1 MKPLSMRTKI
11 GYGLGDLASNF
22 LFQLTVIYLLFF
34 YTDIL
39 KISAISAGMIFL
51 IARIWDAINDPMMG
65 LVVDHTKSKHG
76 KARVYLLYG
85 SLPLAIATVLMFQ
98 VPGFSEGGR
107 VVYALVTYMLWGMLY
122 TLVNIPYS
130 SLTASLTQD
139 PQERTSLSSIRM
151 IFMLIG
157 VICVSVLV
165 EPIVSSFEQS
175 VAGYRVV
182 AILFAIL
189 SFVFFQLCFLSTR
202 VAKEDQ
208 GMEANA
214 YSIKEVWPIL
224 LKNGPLFI
232 IAITSL
238 FGSMASFI
246 RETAA
251 IYFVNYNVGRSEML
265 PVFLGV
271 VVISM
276 VVGNILLPRI
286 TERFDKKG
294 AYYIGTVIAVIGSLF
309 FHFTPISNLTM
320 IMVFAAFSSVGFA
333 MVGTLGWSMVPDTV
347 EYGEYKTGVRTEG
360 IIYAVFSFSQK
371 LATAVAGLLVATIL
385 ETTDYVANAANQ
397 SPETLSGI
405 LSTLTIIPIT
415 LVLISA
421 IAVHFYKIDRVF
433 FKEIQE
439 KLEMENRKQ
448 A

>member
-51 IARIWDAINDPMMG
+51 GARVWDAINDPMMG
-65 LVVDHTKSKHG
+65 LLVDHTKSKHG

-107 VVYALVTYMLWGMLY
+107 IVYALVTYILWGMLY

-130 SLTASLTQD
+130 SMTASLTQD

-165 EPIVSSFEQS
+165 EPIVSSFDQPA
-175 VAGYRVV
+175 AGYRVV

-189 SFVFFQLCFLSTR
+189 SFVFFQFCFLSTK
-202 VAKEDQ
+202 VAKDHKTSDAES
-208 GMEANA
+208 
-214 YSIKEVWPIL
+214 YSIREVWPIL
-224 LKNGPLFI
+224 LKNGPLFV

-271 VVISM
+271 VVVSM
-276 VVGNILLPRI
+276 VVGNLILPRV

-294 AYYIGTVIAVIGSLF
+294 AYYIGTVIAVIGSIV
-309 FHFTPISNLTM
+309 FHFIPTSNLPM
-320 IMVFAAFSSVGFA
+320 IMIFAAISSVGFA
-333 MVGTLGWSMVPDTV
+333 IVGTLGWSMVPDTV

-371 LATAVAGLLVATIL
+371 LATAVAGLLVATVL

-415 LVLISA
+415 LVVISA

-433 FKEIQE
+433 FSEIRE
-439 KLEMENRKQ
+439 KLEMENRKR